1 MEKSKSDFSKVAARV
16 WQEEQLRET
25 VEQLN
30 EEINS
35 KEGEIKRLKGIL
47 KEKEEIIEQEGV
59 KFKTTLAEKD
69 KTISGQ
75 GLKLKDSEETINNLK
90 REINIWKNRLEE
102 EKNKGLGRF
111 IKGKLKK

>member
-1 MEKSKSDFSKVAARV
+1 MEQSKSDFSKVAARV

-30 EEINS
+30 EEIKS
-35 KEGEIKRLKGIL
+35 KEGEIGRLKGIL
-47 KEKEEIIEQEGV
+47 KEKEEIIEQQEAKLKAV
-59 KFKTTLAEKD
+59 LTEKD
-69 KTISGQ
+69 KTISKQ

-90 REINIWKNRLEE
+90 REINVWKNRLEE

-111 IKGKLKK
+111 IKGKLKR